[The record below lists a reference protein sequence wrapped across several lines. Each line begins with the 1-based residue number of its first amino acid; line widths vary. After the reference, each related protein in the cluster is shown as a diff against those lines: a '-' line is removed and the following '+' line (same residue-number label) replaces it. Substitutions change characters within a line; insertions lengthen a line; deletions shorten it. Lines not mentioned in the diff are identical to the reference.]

1 MKDGKVSVGCSL
13 VITDESGKTLMNE
26 PDLFKGNDLF
36 DKDEASYLRCA
47 VSTGEPMETDAYYF
61 VRARF
66 WDKYGNGFIENKV
79 KIRVIDMP

>member
-36 DKDEASYLRCA
+36 DKDKARYLRCA

-66 WDKYGNGFIENKV
+66 
-79 KIRVIDMP
+79 